1 MTNTTTAIAAR
12 PATEVARSTDVL
24 DGVSFA
30 DLVTFGEQLVRT
42 GFLPEHIRT
51 GPQFAAIVMTGRELG
66 MTPMRAA
73 RSLSMVKGKVTENAD
88 SQLAR
93 FKASGGRATF
103 VHLDN
108 VKAVLELVHPNGD
121 KHTETWTADD
131 VKTAGLAG
139 GMFSKYPKAMLRSRV
154 ITAGLKSV
162 GWDGAVG
169 TYDPDELAGI
179 ADEPRAEKVVV
190 DEAKAKADSEKAAA
204 EAAELKRAAM
214 AAFLARVD
222 ELAEDIM
229 TAADSERLAELHDRI
244 GDVAGNSA
252 KTRAMLVALSDKV
265 AAQLADAEWMPASNE
280 VREAVLGTIRRVEE
294 AQLKRAQAA

>member
-1 MTNTTTAIAAR
+1 MTNTTTALAAR

-24 DGVSFA
+24 EGVSFA
-30 DLVTFGEQLVRT
+30 DLVAFGEQLVRT
-42 GFLPEHIRT
+42 GFLPEHIHT

-108 VKAVLELVHPNGD
+108 QKAVLELVHPNGD
-121 KHTETWTADD
+121 KHTETWTAED

-139 GMFSKYPKAMLRSRV
+139 GMFAKYPKAMLRSRV

-190 DEAKAKADSEKAAA
+190 DEAKAKADAEKAAV
-204 EAAELKRAAM
+204 EAAGLKRAAM

-244 GDVAGNSA
+244 GDVAGSSA

-265 AAQLADAEWMPASNE
+265 AAQLADAEWMPASDE

-294 AQLKRAQAA
+294 AQLKRQQAA